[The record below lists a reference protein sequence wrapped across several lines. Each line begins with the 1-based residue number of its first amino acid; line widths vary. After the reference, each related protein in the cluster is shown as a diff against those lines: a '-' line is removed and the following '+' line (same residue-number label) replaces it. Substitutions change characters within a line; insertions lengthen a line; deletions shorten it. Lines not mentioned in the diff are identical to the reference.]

1 MPRGP
6 HHHDGPTKRQAL
18 RQIYK
23 ALWKGNRRRRVVT
36 ARVIEQARKDGFT
49 ITTPMQEHIHS
60 AIPHLKAAAAV
71 THNPQY
77 VETIEAL
84 ERDGINNPR
93 NLSRAGDERF
103 LRKVDH
109 LRRNGKIIAGKHHRM
124 SDLEAC
130 ECVVAEWGLGA
141 LGTSFE
147 VEVERLRK
155 AWIRSRRP
163 T

>member
-1 MPRGP
+1 VEGKSEATRGDGARDRAGAQRRL
-6 HHHDGPTKRQAL
+6 HHHHTDAG
-18 RQIYK
+18 
-23 ALWKGNRRRRVVT
+23 
-36 ARVIEQARKDGFT
+36 ARSQCD
-49 ITTPMQEHIHS
+49 S
-60 AIPHLKAAAAV
+60 NLKAAAAV